1 MSGLDFLDELRKR
14 KIDTEVIFISGYNR
28 FEYAQ
33 KAVNLGAFGY
43 LLKPVDK
50 KGFEDMIK
58 RCLIRC
64 GSKDSGLK
72 QKASEVKKDSE
83 ENRGIVKKVKE
94 YLSEHYAEDVNLESV
109 ADRVGL
115 HPSYLS
121 SLFKKEESTTF
132 LNYLTNIRI
141 EEAKRL
147 LREGKKVHY
156 ISRSVGYRSEQ
167 YFSSVFKKRTGQSLS
182 LIHIFMVILEYGLA
196 FIPEESRIA
205 GVVRTCLAWYRE
217 GYTWKESVTELH
229 DTYASNDSS
238 ISFYNF
244 GVEILALLYGEG
256 KFEETVL
263 LAINGGY
270 DTDCTAAAAVS
281 YTHLDVYKRQGIICG
296 ICFLFCPH
304 LFYSLPLSGIRLLRA
319 LCIHLPIM
327 TECRK
332 ALIS

>member
-1 MSGLDFLDELRKR
+1 MYSIVLIDDERWMLEQMWRILEWGSLDCKIAGEFTDAQKALAEIARLAPDIILCDISMPSMSGLDFLDELRKR

-50 KGFEDMIK
+50 KEFENMIK

-64 GSKDSGLK
+64 GNKDSGLK
-72 QKASEVKKDSE
+72 QKASEEKKDSE

-132 LNYLTNIRI
+132 LNYLTNIRL

-167 YFSSVFKKRTGQSLS
+167 YFSSVFKKRTGQSPA
-182 LIHIFMVILEYGLA
+182 E
-196 FIPEESRIA
+196 
-205 GVVRTCLAWYRE
+205 YRE
-217 GYTWKESVTELH
+217 KYLEI
-229 DTYASNDSS
+229 S
-238 ISFYNF
+238 ISN
-244 GVEILALLYGEG
+244 
-256 KFEETVL
+256 
-263 LAINGGY
+263 
-270 DTDCTAAAAVS
+270 
-281 YTHLDVYKRQGIICG
+281 R
-296 ICFLFCPH
+296 
-304 LFYSLPLSGIRLLRA
+304 
-319 LCIHLPIM
+319 
-327 TECRK
+327 
-332 ALIS
+332 